1 MSAPA
6 YSLEECLERAV
17 DTVLSADA
25 NLAGCRIT
33 SADESDEDSLPM
45 IAIRAEKLDELV
57 LGMQTWNARLSIT
70 LTASADETPQSEKD
84 LRRLPDADDD
94 DTGAAGY
101 KTLWK
106 ALMDT
111 VDADA
116 FKTSLNATDITY
128 VWGLEFEPIQY
139 EQNERTFSRT
149 IPVRLWVNEAFQAA

>member
-1 MSAPA
+1 MPA
-6 YSLEECLERAV
+6 VYSLEESLERAAV
-17 DTVLSADA
+17 SVLDA
-25 NLAGCRIT
+25 VEALDSCRIVA
-33 SADESDEDSLPM
+33 ADVSDEDTLPC
-45 IAIRAEKLDELV
+45 IYVRAEKLDELV

-70 LTASADETPQSEKD
+70 LTASADQTPQTEKD
-84 LRRLPDADDD
+84 FRRLPDTSDD

-116 FKTSLNATDITY
+116 FKASLNATEITY

>member
-1 MSAPA
+1 MPA
-6 YSLEECLERAV
+6 LYSLEESLERAAI
-17 DTVLSADA
+17 TVLEAV
-25 NLAGCRIT
+25 AGLSSCRIAA
-33 SADESDEDSLPM
+33 ADDSDEDTLPC
-45 IAIRAEKLDELV
+45 IYVRAEKLDELV
-57 LGMQTWNARLSIT
+57 LGMQTWNCRLSIT

-94 DTGAAGY
+94 DIGAAGY
-101 KTLWK
+101 KALWK

-116 FKTSLNATDITY
+116 FKTSLNGTFITY

-149 IPVRLWVNEAFQAA
+149 IPIRVWLNEAYDS